1 MSTRLLQGFSRWFLG
16 VCLVIGTVFAGSE
29 LRAAGDAALAGGEF
43 AFGRTLRATMQKGKW
58 RDAKT
63 LAGRLAIWRSD
74 INQYKPG
81 QSPISDR
88 YILTAYA
95 GVVDLRHFLYT
106 ANKVLSKSEDGQFWK
121 GIKVP
126 MEARYA
132 KRPWR
137 NPFGRGLK
145 AIEYHIQ
152 LALYDTYCIERG
164 REYELA
170 TVIEQPEVLKGLI
183 GGQYWQCTPEDLPSS
198 ALGAEFGR
206 RLLRVGDPL
215 AVNIAVE
222 ICRFLA
228 PFKPAPDTL
237 RNEISH
243 SEAVFGVPDTAVA
256 EIPPE
261 KLVHFSAVPVLFTK
275 VLNNK
280 AAKLKMGTFCKNVKD
295 GKAGLAEAGYETAK
309 IAGGK
314 ELKIR
319 LVKKD

>member
-29 LRAAGDAALAGGEF
+29 LRAADDDAFAAGEY
-43 AFGRTLRATMQKGKW
+43 AFVRSLRATMQKARW

-63 LAGRLAIWRSD
+63 LAGRLATWRSD
-74 INQYKPG
+74 IGQYKPG

-88 YILTAYA
+88 YILTAYG

-106 ANKVLSKSEDGQFWK
+106 ANKVLTKSADRKFWK
-121 GIKVP
+121 GIRVP
-126 MEARYA
+126 IETRYA
-132 KRPWR
+132 KRAWR
-137 NPFGRGLK
+137 NPFTRKLK
-145 AIEYHIQ
+145 GVEFHIN

-170 TVIEQPEVLKGLI
+170 TAIEQPKVLKGLI

-198 ALGAEFGR
+198 ALGAEFAR
-206 RLLRVGDPL
+206 HLLGAGDPL
-215 AVNIAVE
+215 AVNIEVE

-228 PFKPAPDTL
+228 PFKPAPDKI

-243 SEAVFGVPDTAVA
+243 SEAVFGVPDNALA
-256 EIPPE
+256 KIPPE
-261 KLVHFSAVPVLFTK
+261 KLVYFSAVPIVFTK
-275 VLNNK
+275 MLNDK

-295 GKAGLAEAGYETAK
+295 GKAALAKAGYEVAK
-309 IAGGK
+309 IPGGK

-319 LVKKD
+319 SVQKD